1 MPPLRAGVGC
11 VDVSVNDSV
20 QGHCEATGPDG
31 SQQNPQEIDA
41 GVNVELTDG
50 DEIAHQHE
58 RKRKQGVFNLDEG
71 QDLLDVH
78 HSGPPKERWGG
89 HSYLLS
95 SG

>member
-1 MPPLRAGVGC
+1 MASLRSGVGGVNVP
-11 VDVSVNDSV
+11 VDDPVECHGES
-20 QGHCEATGPDG
+20 TG
-31 SQQNPQEIDA
+31 SNCRQENPQE
-41 GVNVELTDG
+41 VNVTPSVKLANSD
-50 DEIAHQHE
+50 HVPHE
-58 RKRKQGVFNLDEG
+58 NKGEGEQRMFDFDEG